1 MKYLKFFL
9 AALFVTAMA
18 LAQTTGSIE
27 GTVFDNNKQPLPGV
41 TVELTSPSLQG
52 TRVMQTDVNGKFIA
66 KVLPVGDYKLA
77 AKMSGFA
84 DLEQT
89 GIQVGLSRTVSLQV
103 NMQPAFEEKI
113 TVTGESPLVDV
124 STTTSGVNLSQDMIQ
139 DLPAGRT
146 FQSLTFLAAGAVDG
160 ELGQNAS
167 IGGASGAENRY
178 LVDGIDT
185 SDVSDGRIGTNV
197 TFNFVQ
203 EVEVKTGGYEA
214 EYGGAMGG
222 IVNVVTKSGSNEFQ
236 GELFGYFTDD
246 SLTDEGEVPVGASQL
261 VSFKDYDYGVS
272 LGGKIIEDKL
282 WYFVAL
288 NPVYR
293 ETTEQLP
300 GEDARQFNQVTEG
313 DPGYG
318 ALKLN
323 WAITPSNTVVVNGII
338 DPRKGN
344 DVYGS
349 YFLDVSDADYGYANP
364 KNPGEP
370 IITNFDRDLKTG
382 GYNYGAT
389 FNSILTPSLL
399 LEVKA
404 GHHENKIDRS
414 PLLNQETW
422 VDWNGDWTCYGNHT
436 TPGVDCGQGISFGGA
451 GFDEMD
457 TLRTRDQLKTALSW
471 FVGPLEVKF
480 GVDYKKLEFTDLLGV
495 NGSSDAHCVPIGDA
509 RAVGG
514 YDYWGDE
521 DGDGVMNAYD
531 EDWSMPGLS
540 MADLAE
546 QSGRACTTE
555 DGLPGFMVSARHGN
569 RWYLYSPPEEPGGT
583 SGMGVTYADYYN
595 RNYQNNSKGNTT
607 SMALFAQAA
616 WKIMPNFT
624 LNFGVRGDSSK
635 SEGNAT
641 DLGLSPGLDF
651 KLGDM
656 VSPRL
661 GFIWDFM
668 NNGRSKAYGHYG
680 KFYNDIPLTINVR
693 AFGLEEYWFYYYQ
706 YPRDAEGNVELPSS
720 TNAGLLQ
727 RVRLSG
733 GAANIA
739 DGIKPAYEEE
749 IILGGE
755 YEVMPNVSLGLEG
768 VYRSIGDV
776 MEDYSF
782 DGGSTYEIGNPG
794 SLVGVESSCVEVESG
809 VVDADGNAIPNR
821 TFCFNTPVRFY
832 RAVELSLNKRF
843 SNNWQAAVSVL
854 WSKSE
859 GNYGGLFRQDN
870 GQLDPFIT
878 SLFDLPQLLPNT
890 RGLLPND
897 RTWQFKSYGS
907 YRFPFGLVAG
917 YDASWM
923 SGAPRSKFGG
933 HTDYGSDERM
943 VGQRGSFGR
952 GPEVYDFSVH
962 MAYPIKIS
970 DAMQFKVILDVF
982 NLFNFQHA
990 LNVNQS
996 WSSYA
1001 AQWTDETGTWD
1012 VNGDGVADGLEYAP
1026 DCPNG
1031 YGNAGGSGYCEYI
1044 NPEWGKALVYQSP
1057 RSIRLG
1063 FTLSF

>member
-1 MKYLKFFL
+1 MKFLKFFL
-9 AALFVTAMA
+9 AALFVTTMAM
-18 LAQTTGSIE
+18 AQTTGAIE
-27 GTVFDNNKQPLPGV
+27 GTAFDNNKQPLPGV
-41 TVELTSPSLQG
+41 TIELTSPALQG
-52 TRVMQTDVNGKFIA
+52 VRVVQTDVNGKFIA
-66 KVLPVGDYKLA
+66 KVLPVGEYKLA

-84 DLEQT
+84 DLDQT
-89 GIQVGLSRTVSLQV
+89 GIIVGLSRTVSLQV

-124 STTTSGVNLSQDMIQ
+124 SSTTAGVNLSQEMIQ

-160 ELGQNAS
+160 ELQNDAS

-185 SDVSDGRIGTNV
+185 SDVSNGRTGTNV

-222 IVNVVTKSGSNEFQ
+222 IINVVTKSGSNEFQ
-236 GELFGYFTDD
+236 GEVFGYFTDD
-246 SLTDEGEVPVGASQL
+246 TFTESGDVPVGGSARE
-261 VSFKDYDYGVS
+261 SFTDYDYGVS

-293 ETTEQLP
+293 EDTWALPPPNTGTFTEK
-300 GEDARQFNQVTEG
+300 REG

-323 WAITPSNTVVVNGII
+323 WALSPANSVVINAIM
-338 DPRKGN
+338 DPRTGN
-344 DVYGS
+344 DFYGD
-349 YFLDVSDADYGYANP
+349 YFIDVSDRADYAPSNP

-370 IITNFDRDLKTG
+370 IVSDFDRSLDTG
-382 GYNYGAT
+382 GYNYGLVFT
-389 FNSILTPSLL
+389 SILTPSLL
-399 LEVKA
+399 LEIKA
-404 GHHENKIDRS
+404 GHHENKIDRT
-414 PLLNQETW
+414 PTLNQETW
-422 VDWNGDWTCYGNHT
+422 VDWNGDWTCYGDHT
-436 TPGVDCGQGISFGGA
+436 TFGENCGNGISFGGA

-457 TLRTRDQLKTALSW
+457 TERTRDQLKASLSW
-471 FVGPLEVKF
+471 FVGPVEMKF
-480 GVDYKKLEFTDLLGV
+480 GVDYKNMEFVDLLGV
-495 NGSSDAHCVPIGDA
+495 NGSSPEICVPYGDA

-514 YDYWGDE
+514 YDYWGDD
-521 DGDGVMNAYD
+521 DGDGVTNAYD
-531 EDWSMPGLS
+531 DDWEPVGYSME
-540 MADLAE
+540 DLAE
-546 QSGRACTTE
+546 VTGRGCTTE
-555 DGLPGFMVSARHGN
+555 DGQPGFMMPERHGN
-569 RWYLYSPPEEPGGT
+569 RWYLYSQGF
-583 SGMGVTYADYYN
+583 SSYYDYYN
-595 RNYQNNSKGNTT
+595 RNYQNNSVGQTE
-607 SMALFAQAA
+607 SMAVFAQAN

-624 LNFGVRGDSSK
+624 LNIGVRADSSK

-651 KLGDM
+651 GFGDM
-656 VSPRL
+656 TSPRI

-680 KFYNDIPLTINVR
+680 KFFNDIPLQINVR

-706 YPRDAEGNVELPSS
+706 YPTDEEGIPTLPST

-727 RVRLSG
+727 RIRLSG
-733 GAANIA
+733 GAATIQ
-739 DGIKPAYEEE
+739 DGIKPSYEEE
-749 IILGGE
+749 IILGTE
-755 YEVMPNVSLGLEG
+755 YEIMPNVSLGIEG
-768 VYRSIGDV
+768 IYRSMGDI

-782 DGGSTYEIGNPG
+782 DGGSSYEIGNPG
-794 SLVGVESSCVEVESG
+794 SLVGVESACVDVESG
-809 VVDADGNAIPNR
+809 VVGADGEPIPNQ

-843 SNNWQAAVSVL
+843 SNNWQAAFSVL
-854 WSKSE
+854 WSQSE

-870 GQLDPFIT
+870 GQLDPYIT
-878 SLFDLPQLLPNT
+878 SLFDLPQLLPNS

-917 YDASWM
+917 YDAWWM
-923 SGAPRSKFGG
+923 SGAAQSKLGA
-933 HTDYGSDERM
+933 HSDYGDDERF
-943 VGQRGSFGR
+943 VTQRGDAGR
-952 GPEVYDFSVH
+952 GPEVYNFSLH
-962 MAYPIKIS
+962 FAYPIKFS
-970 DAMQFKVILDVF
+970 DAMQLKLILDIF
-982 NLFNFQHA
+982 NVFNFQEA
-990 LNVNQS
+990 MVTES
-996 WSSYA
+996 TWSSFA
-1001 AQWTDETGTWD
+1001 APWTDTTGEWD
-1012 VNGDGVADGLEYAP
+1012 VDGNGTADGMESDPQGCDLPEGDP
-1026 DCPNG
+1026 G
-1031 YGNAGGSGYCEYI
+1031 RSGYCDYI
-1044 NPEWGKALVYQSP
+1044 NPTWGQPLVFQAP